1 MTDIKRLGLGCMGKN
16 MANKERSIET
26 VRYILDHGVTMLN
39 TGEFYGGGESEMV
52 LSECR
57 GNKIRVRGIVS
68 FASIDIHGL
77 PAVQLSDTADGK
89 NMVFC
94 VFNEA
99 GILDQ
104 VKAGDSVTMEGNY
117 LVYNDEF
124 GIVLKNCSYCR
135 PDKNEK

>member
-1 MTDIKRLGLGCMGKN
+1 
-16 MANKERSIET
+16 
-26 VRYILDHGVTMLN
+26 
-39 TGEFYGGGESEMV
+39 MV

-57 GNKIRVRGIVS
+57 GNRIRVRGIVS
-68 FASIDIHGL
+68 FAGIDIHGL

>member
-1 MTDIKRLGLGCMGKN
+1 
-16 MANKERSIET
+16 
-26 VRYILDHGVTMLN
+26 MLN

-52 LSECR
+52 LRKYR
-57 GNKIRVRGIVS
+57 GNRIRVRGIVF
-68 FASIDIHGL
+68 FAGIDIHGL
-77 PAVQLSDTADGK
+77 PAVQLSDTADWE

-99 GILDQ
+99 GILNQ

-124 GIVLKNCSYCR
+124 GIVLKNCSCCR
-135 PDKNEK
+135 P